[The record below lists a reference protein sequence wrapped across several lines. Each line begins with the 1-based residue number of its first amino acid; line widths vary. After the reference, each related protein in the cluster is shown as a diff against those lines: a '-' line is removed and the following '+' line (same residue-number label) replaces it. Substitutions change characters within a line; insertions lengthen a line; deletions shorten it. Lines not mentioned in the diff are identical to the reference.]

1 MAVIAVVGG
10 PGAPG
15 ATTAALALLLAWPL
29 ESGRKILLVECDPDG
44 GAVLAGALEGRVEAV
59 YGLRNLAV
67 ADRRGLLAQTLW
79 DQLIDLSPEGTT
91 ERLLL
96 PGLTDPTQAP
106 GLAYTWEPLVE
117 TLHGLEQQ
125 GYDVILDLG
134 RSGATGPSAVLAR
147 RADVVVATLRTTLRG
162 LSAARPRLAALREDL
177 DTAGSGADALGL
189 LLIAEGPY
197 SASEVSREFGLP
209 TLGLLPH
216 APRTARVLSDG
227 GDSTDRRFIRSELM
241 RTARSAADQIQLLT
255 RSRRRRLAPGGSPA
269 QGAAAPLAAGRPA
282 EPHVPH
288 IPDGQPAYART
299 VQDHA
304 VRDQAAREQAVQGQA
319 VQDRSGPLRSAD
331 AQPAQLRPTGAPVPP
346 GPARPVPGGL
356 PVEHQPPRGSW
367 QSGPTGHPLAYPQ
380 QSGPPAHG
388 TTPPYGTAPSYGSA
402 SLAGLAPQPA
412 APAPFPGQQPPQ
424 AYSQPSYPQPSHPQQ
439 AYSQQYSQQA
449 YAAPQA
455 DAAQAYGGPQPSGA
469 AVSGAQEPGAAPFA
483 PQAHPQSGQPS
494 WPQPPPGYWSQEPA
508 GARPPQGPSPLA
520 PSPLAPSPLAPSP
533 LVPSAVTPSAV
544 TPSFAGRPE
553 QAGEPA
559 GAGEPGTGS
568 PDDPQTAQEQAP
580 QIKYGQ
586 VLRAR

>member
-29 ESGRKILLVECDPDG
+29 ETGRKILLVECDPDG

-177 DTAGSGADALGL
+177 DNAGSGADALGL

-255 RSRRRRLAPGGSPA
+255 RSRRRRLAPGGSPV
-269 QGAAAPLAAGRPA
+269 QGAAAPLTAGRPP

-299 VQDHA
+299 VQEQA
-304 VRDQAAREQAVQGQA
+304 VREQAARAQAA
-319 VQDRSGPLRSAD
+319 QDRSGPLRSAD
-331 AQPAQLRPTGAPVPP
+331 PRPAQVRPTGVPVPP

-380 QSGPPAHG
+380 QSGPSAYG
-388 TTPPYGTAPSYGSA
+388 TTPPYGTAPGYGSA

-424 AYSQPSYPQPSHPQQ
+424 SYPQQSYPQQ
-439 AYSQQYSQQA
+439 AHSQQYPQQA

-455 DAAQAYGGPQPSGA
+455 EAAQAYGGPQPSGA
-469 AVSGAQEPGAAPFA
+469 ASSGAQDSGAAPSE

-520 PSPLAPSPLAPSP
+520 PSPLVPTAV
-533 LVPSAVTPSAV
+533 VPSAVA
-544 TPSFAGRPE
+544 PSFAGRPE
-553 QAGEPA
+553 QVGAPA
-559 GAGEPGTGS
+559 DAGEPGTGS
-568 PDDPQTAQEQAP
+568 PDDPQTAQPQTP
-580 QIKYGQ
+580 QITYGQ